1 MGYTLGYYEAASAGC
16 SQELYTKLRQTA
28 AQCGRFVV
36 GVPSDSAMSYA
47 YGIEGNGYAAETA
60 REFWGSFPFVDE
72 VLVLDADDLPYRSV
86 YKRIG
91 FDVCFYG
98 SEYGRQFLAD
108 RDFFRDNKVDFQP
121 LEVSPMEGG
130 ASSDALFPLLA
141 ACKASGIKII
151 TFGSGAYF
159 KRYMA
164 KFGSSFKPVYT
175 IDNASSAWG
184 TVKDGVPVCAPE
196 KLKDEEPDEV
206 LIIICVKKHEK
217 VVEQIRGIKDFDYRT
232 LEYAQ
237 ESTCAENVPRIKSW
251 VEENRQTLKRI
262 QQINYD
268 MLKEFDQ
275 VCTAHG
281 IAYYIN
287 YGTLLGAIRHK
298 GFIPWDNDVDV
309 IMKRDEMRKLQLVQ
323 NEFSDLYYWLSPDM
337 LGRNRY
343 YDSVHRLGYKNAY
356 IAHVDGAVD
365 KFYLNYYNGI
375 HLDMF
380 FVDRT
385 YDDFKGKAQRFEL
398 AVLYGLMNAYRHKS
412 FFADYDKR
420 MSFCNMI
427 LRFFGRMI
435 PLSLLQR
442 RVKSVAMRFNQ
453 DVNAPYYFISNCA
466 LSKLSLLFPKAVFD
480 KPATRLQFGALN
492 VMASSEYELMCAKIF
507 GEYMKLPPLE
517 QRIPHCGRELL
528 NSRLFVFE
536 APAWRG
542 NPPR

>member
-108 RDFFRDNKVDFQP
+108 RDFFRDNKVDFLP
-121 LEVSPMEGG
+121 LEVSPVEGG

-196 KLKDEEPDEV
+196 KLKDEEPAEV

-217 VVEQIRGIKDFDYRT
+217 VVEQILGIKDFDYRT

-281 IAYYIN
+281 IGYQVIF
-287 YGTLLGAIRHK
+287 GTLIGAVRHK
-298 GFIPWDNDVDV
+298 GFIPWDGDVDT
-309 IMKRDEMRKLQLVQ
+309 IMRREDAEKLKLLKD
-323 NEFSDLYYWLSPDM
+323 EFSGDYYWLSPDSF
-337 LGRNRY
+337 GKRKY
-343 YDSVHRLGYKNAY
+343 FDSVERVGYKNAY
-356 IAHVDGAVD
+356 VKKYDGSAE
-365 KFYLNYYNGI
+365 FYLNYCNGI
-375 HLDMF
+375 HLDIF

-385 YDDFKGKAQRFEL
+385 YDDFRGKKQRFEL
-398 AVLYGLMNAYRHKS
+398 ALLYGLMNAYRHS
-412 FFADYDKR
+412 CFFAMYDKKMR
-420 MSFCNMI
+420 RYNAV
-427 LRFFGRMI
+427 LRVLGRMI
-435 PLSLLQR
+435 PLGFLR
-442 RVKSVAMRFNQ
+442 RRADKVARRF
-453 DVNAPYYFISNCA
+453 DADDKAPYYFISNCDLNRLGQLIPQDA
-466 LSKLSLLFPKAVFD
+466 ID
-480 KPATRLQFGALN
+480 KPAVRLPFEEMQ
-492 VMASSEYELMCAKIF
+492 VSASPEYDSVCRLLY
-507 GEYMKLPPLE
+507 GNYMQLPPLASRYPCFWGE
-517 QRIPHCGRELL
+517 IIT
-528 NSRLFVFE
+528 SRLFVFE